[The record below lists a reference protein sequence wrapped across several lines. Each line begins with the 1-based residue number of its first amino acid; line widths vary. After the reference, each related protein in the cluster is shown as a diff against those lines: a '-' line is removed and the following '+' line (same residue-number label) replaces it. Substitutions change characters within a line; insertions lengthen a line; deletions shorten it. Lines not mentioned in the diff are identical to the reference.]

1 MPVTQVRVQLH
12 DDTRAAPPR
21 VSIRPRVLT
30 RQLRQ
35 VLTWLGTMQ
44 GQWSITLVHDPA
56 MRQLHQQ
63 VMQDDSTTDVLTFD
77 LRDKPARR
85 RKAFGAAVARA
96 DPLDLDTVI
105 SLDEARRRAAELSHA
120 VHDEVLL
127 YAVHS
132 LLHVLGYDDRSPAH
146 ARRMHHRED
155 ELLVRLGVGPVY
167 ARQSLPAR
175 AGKS

>member
-1 MPVTQVRVQLH
+1 VRVQLH
-12 DDTRAAPPR
+12 NETRAAASR
-21 VSIRPRVLT
+21 DSIRPRVLT
-30 RQLRQ
+30 RQLQQ
-35 VLTWLGTMQ
+35 VLAWLGVAH
-44 GQWSITLVHDPA
+44 GHWSITLVHDSA
-56 MRQLHQQ
+56 MRKLHQQ

-85 RKAFGAAVARA
+85 RKAVGAAPPPA

-105 SLDEARRRAAELSHA
+105 SLDEARRRAAELDHPA
-120 VHDEVLL
+120 HDEVLL

-132 LLHVLGYDDRSPAH
+132 LLHVLGYDDRTPAH

-175 AGKS
+175 RGKS